1 MARILKLPVSVVN
14 RIAAGEVVERP
25 ASVVKE
31 LLENALDASPSRVD
45 VAVDQGGIAMVRVV
59 DDGGG
64 IEAEDLPLAVTAHAT
79 SKLRVAEDLERI
91 ETLGFRGEALASI
104 GEVARLVIRS
114 RTPHGTGASLTVDGG
129 RVGEVIPEGCGLGTT
144 VEVHQLFGNV
154 PARRAFLRAPQTE
167 WSHASEAFVRTA
179 LAHPEVAM
187 SLSHNGRRI
196 HDLAAVTA
204 WRDRI
209 GGLFGDALGDR
220 LIEVAADDGEIS
232 LRGLVGRPEDDMAGT
247 RLQHLFVAGRPFR
260 DRSIL
265 HAVQEGYRGL
275 LLSGRQPIVFLS
287 FDLPA
292 DMVDVNVH
300 PAKMEVRFREPSR
313 LYRLVLAALR
323 TAFLQHDMGTRLK
336 PPEPTWPSGE
346 HADRLASVDTAA
358 GNGSAEWAGSADG
371 KGDAWARSGFGDAAA
386 RATALAPWFG
396 QPQKQPSPAPVGS
409 QRPTP
414 AWEHVEQAPLVF
426 PADGG
431 SATASRSAG
440 PVPSER
446 AVQMH
451 NRYIVV
457 ECGDGIEVIDQH
469 ALHERVLYERLK
481 ASVAEGHLEVQPLLI
496 PEKIELEAAELELVT
511 EHAEAL
517 ERAGMRVEPFG
528 GSTVIVTS
536 KPVLARNAPAAEI
549 IREVLDRLSAVA
561 AGGDAGLLVDEVLH
575 GLACR
580 AAIKAGDPLSR
591 DEVDALVRDRRI
603 VRESHHCPHGRPTS
617 LVLSRQD
624 LDRQFRRT

>member
-1 MARILKLPVSVVN
+1 M
-14 RIAAGEVVERP
+14 
-25 ASVVKE
+25 
-31 LLENALDASPSRVD
+31 
-45 VAVDQGGIAMVRVV
+45 
-59 DDGGG
+59 
-64 IEAEDLPLAVTAHAT
+64 
-79 SKLRVAEDLERI
+79 
-91 ETLGFRGEALASI
+91 
-104 GEVARLVIRS
+104 
-114 RTPHGTGASLTVDGG
+114 DGG

-167 WSHASEAFVRTA
+167 WAHSSEAFVRTA
-179 LAHPEVAM
+179 LAHPRVAM
-187 SLSHNGRRI
+187 SLSHNGRRV
-196 HDLAAVTA
+196 HDLPAVSV
-204 WRDRI
+204 WRTRI
-209 GGLFGDALGDR
+209 GGLFGTSLSDR
-220 LIEVAADDGEIS
+220 LIDVATNDGEIS
-232 LRGLVGRPEDDMAGT
+232 VRGLVGRPEDDMAGT
-247 RLQHLFVAGRPFR
+247 RLQYLFVAGRPFR

-287 FDLPA
+287 FDMPA

-300 PAKMEVRFREPSR
+300 PAKIEVRFREPSR
-313 LYRLVLAALR
+313 LYRLVLAGLR
-323 TAFLQHDMGTRLK
+323 TTFLEADMGTRLK
-336 PPEPTWPSGE
+336 APHPVSP
-346 HADRLASVDTAA
+346 
-358 GNGSAEWAGSADG
+358 AGSAWPVG
-371 KGDAWARSGFGDAAA
+371 PAATVGVSPTTERGDSGSVGPWDRPAGVSVAQSA
-386 RATALAPWFG
+386 GYSPWFG
-396 QPQKQPSPAPVGS
+396 QPRRKFDHPLGGASENIPL
-409 QRPTP
+409 
-414 AWEHVEQAPLVF
+414 WERAESAELLTGQELP
-426 PADGG
+426 PGG
-431 SATASRSAG
+431 ATAAVVGTGHAG
-440 PVPSER
+440 GER

-481 ASVAEGHLEVQPLLI
+481 ASVAGGSLEVQPLLI
-496 PEKIELEAAELELVT
+496 PEKFDLAAAELEIVT

-536 KPVLARNAPAAEI
+536 KPVLAGSTPAAEI
-549 IREVLDRLSAVA
+549 IHEILNRLAAAA
-561 AGGDAGLLVDEVLH
+561 AGSDAAMLVDHVLH

-591 DEVDALVRDRRI
+591 EEVDALVRDRRL

-617 LVLSRQD
+617 LLFSRQD